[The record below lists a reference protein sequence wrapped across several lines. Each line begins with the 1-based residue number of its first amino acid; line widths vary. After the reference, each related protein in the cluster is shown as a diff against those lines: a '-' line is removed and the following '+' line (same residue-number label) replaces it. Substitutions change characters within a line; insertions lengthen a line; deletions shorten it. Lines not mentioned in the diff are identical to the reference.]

1 MKPLLY
7 TMSLLL
13 QAKEEQEGFETGAGV
28 VATPVVV
35 VVVTTAVVQLQW
47 QQHLLAQLF

>member
-7 TMSLLL
+7 TTLLL

-35 VVVTTAVVQLQW
+35 VVVTTAVAVQLQW
-47 QQHLLAQLF
+47 QHLLAQLF

>member
-7 TMSLLL
+7 TTLLL

-47 QQHLLAQLF
+47 QHLLAQLF

>member
-7 TMSLLL
+7 TTLLL

-35 VVVTTAVVQLQW
+35 VVVTAVVVQLQW
-47 QQHLLAQLF
+47 QHLLAQLF

>member
-7 TMSLLL
+7 TSLLL
-13 QAKEEQEGFETGAGV
+13 QAKEEQGFETGAGV

-47 QQHLLAQLF
+47 QHLLAQLF